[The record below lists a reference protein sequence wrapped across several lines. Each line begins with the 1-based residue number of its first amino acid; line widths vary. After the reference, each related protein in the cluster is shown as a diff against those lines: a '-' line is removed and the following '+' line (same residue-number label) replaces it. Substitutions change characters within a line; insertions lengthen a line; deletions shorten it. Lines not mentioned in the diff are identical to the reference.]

1 MFHLILLLHKLL
13 YFYIDQVLALDSS
26 YRDAADLLEATEAS
40 HHGLDN
46 HSSNGIYLEV
56 GEVTDENG
64 SASNSSGTE
73 DIAEE
78 AQDVGINMINRRG
91 METPVRESVY
101 PQQHREINP
110 LLLQSASFDDMCE
123 LEHTPLLG
131 ANNYNATYNATHD
144 THNNNLT
151 TPQTH
156 TINTPHTGTSHTQ
169 YTLQH
174 RRVGES
180 NTVRK
185 YYAPTV
191 IPIVQSKNSMVIVGA
206 VLRKD
211 LQESL
216 NKLKKFAEVASA
228 APVCEFIIAIFFM
241 SYNASLSRC
250 ELHVSRPHTFDC

>member
-1 MFHLILLLHKLL
+1 M
-13 YFYIDQVLALDSS
+13 
-26 YRDAADLLEATEAS
+26 T
-40 HHGLDN
+40 
-46 HSSNGIYLEV
+46 
-56 GEVTDENG
+56 
-64 SASNSSGTE
+64 
-73 DIAEE
+73 
-78 AQDVGINMINRRG
+78 NRRG
-91 METPVRESVY
+91 LETPVRESVY
-101 PQQHREINP
+101 PQQREINP
-110 LLLQSASFDDMCE
+110 MLLQSASFDDICE

-144 THNNNLT
+144 AHNPVT

-191 IPIVQSKNSMVIVGA
+191 IPIVQSKGSMVIVGA

-228 APVCEFIIAIFFM
+228 APVSFYFNADIF
-241 SYNASLSRC
+241 S
-250 ELHVSRPHTFDC
+250 TFFC

>member
-1 MFHLILLLHKLL
+1 
-13 YFYIDQVLALDSS
+13 
-26 YRDAADLLEATEAS
+26 LLEATEAS

-56 GEVTDENG
+56 GEVTDESESDPNTG
-64 SASNSSGTE
+64 SASNSSSVE
-73 DIAEE
+73 DRAEDTH
-78 AQDVGINMINRRG
+78 DVGITMVHRREP
-91 METPVRESVY
+91 ETPMRESVY

-110 LLLQSASFDDMCE
+110 MLLQSASFDDMCE

-228 APVCEFIIAIFFM
+228 APVREFISASFFGLCT
-241 SYNASLSRC
+241 ASILRIHCSC
-250 ELHVSRPHTFDC
+250 